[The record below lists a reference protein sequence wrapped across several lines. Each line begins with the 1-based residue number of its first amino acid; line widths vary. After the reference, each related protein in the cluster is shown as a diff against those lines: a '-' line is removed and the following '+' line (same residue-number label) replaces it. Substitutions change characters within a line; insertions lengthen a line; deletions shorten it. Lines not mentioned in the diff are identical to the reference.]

1 MKPQV
6 YFDNKN
12 SEIINKSVMVNL
24 QIPRATNNGGRDMD
38 KLRLHVFDFL
48 ALAPDE
54 TDTYTDTTWVRSW
67 KAVYNHL
74 TDAIRDV
81 KDIGDY
87 RLDAKRRE
95 LSSIASALL
104 PARRAVYW
112 LD

>member
-12 SEIINKSVMVNL
+12 SEITNKSIMVNL
-24 QIPRATNNGGRDMD
+24 QIPRAANVGGKEMD
-38 KLRLHVFDFL
+38 KLRLRVIDFI

-54 TDTYTDTTWVRSW
+54 SDDMTAETWVQSW

-87 RLDAKRRE
+87 RLDSKRRE
-95 LSSIASALL
+95 LSSVASALL

-112 LD
+112 L

>member
-12 SEIINKSVMVNL
+12 SEIINKGLMINL
-24 QIPRATNNGGRDMD
+24 QIPRAADKGGLDMD
-38 KLRLHVFDFL
+38 RLRLRVIDFI

-54 TDTYTDTTWVRSW
+54 SDDQTATTWVQAW
-67 KAVYNHL
+67 KAVYHHL

-81 KDIGDY
+81 KEIGDY

-95 LSSIASALL
+95 LSSVASALL

-112 LD
+112 L